1 MKRESVD
8 QLIERVM
15 AAHPGSTPK
24 ASAAY
29 FEEVHQELAPL
40 ARDLEAEVARLE
52 EVVSEFHSHS
62 KEATR

>member
-1 MKRESVD
+1 MKREPVD

-15 AAHPGSTPK
+15 AANPGTTPK
-24 ASAAY
+24 ALSVY
-29 FEEVHQELAPL
+29 FEAVHQELAPL

-52 EVVSEFHSHS
+52 EVVSEFHSHN